1 MEDERTC
8 YLFKCKTFQERDSW
22 IYGLNKAIEW
32 QKNNNRMGNF
42 FN

>member
-1 MEDERTC
+1 MDDDRYS

-22 IYGLNKAIEW
+22 IYAIIKAVEGYR
-32 QKNNNRMGNF
+32 NNRMGNF